1 MRLEVT
7 LTVLDF
13 IVIYLI
19 SVIGTLT
26 AIYIRNFKER
36 QKRKAMVEMFID
48 HISEQMKTEEDFKDI
63 TRRLRKDME
72 GDNE

>member
-72 GDNE
+72 GGNE